1 MLLFQKQEG
10 IYLISIRVFAKRE
23 YIEFE
28 QSENISNPSFGK
40 DGYIDKKSA
49 ITHGP
54 FLVFCSLF
62 IFVRFSSFISG
73 GALFFF
79 VQTLDFTRVR
89 LYNKIKMRY
98 CAQERPLIH
107 PKGETT

>member
-23 YIEFE
+23 YIEFA

-49 ITHGP
+49 VTHGP
-54 FLVFCSLF
+54 FLVLCSLF

-73 GALFFF
+73 GALFLFS
-79 VQTLDFTRVR
+79 
-89 LYNKIKMRY
+89 
-98 CAQERPLIH
+98 
-107 PKGETT
+107 